1 MDTLKL
7 IHYTT
12 AQKALCALG
21 LPAARPRKQ
30 LNQRMVRGRERAATK
45 REALRKDWEKRK
57 YQFDQEAGTKRA
69 RLLLYVRFY
78 NVGFLALPSLRG
90 LFSGTFPSTLGVRD
104 SPGVQPLTPGICSE
118 GRRSP
123 PLAPL

>member
-12 AQKALCALG
+12 AQKALRALD

-30 LNQRMVRGRERAATK
+30 LNQRMVRSGERVATK

-57 YQFDQEAGTKRA
+57 YQFDQEAGTQQGC
-69 RLLLYVRFY
+69 F
-78 NVGFLALPSLRG
+78 FMSD
-90 LFSGTFPSTLGVRD
+90 FIT
-104 SPGVQPLTPGICSE
+104 
-118 GRRSP
+118 
-123 PLAPL
+123 